1 MQLTAAACI
10 TTPSRCR
17 NADDAV
23 IRSET
28 SILNSRCTVRD
39 DIQHQH
45 AWQRE
50 PHTAYIVHVI
60 HSFILFDSDS
70 MAHRTQEHIHKNKT
84 QKR

>member
-45 AWQRE
+45 A
-50 PHTAYIVHVI
+50 
-60 HSFILFDSDS
+60 
-70 MAHRTQEHIHKNKT
+70 
-84 QKR
+84 